1 MENNSLGGPWR
12 PDWANRE
19 FMIICIESQGGKY
32 ADADFAAGHFIGGL
46 VEKLR
51 VSSVSGTVP
60 IDVAV
65 PADLLPQIDLIA
77 MKFGYIVKPDWDKQF
92 YNYVPISYYLV
103 RDVEDVLGLEGD
115 LGEEPGNGNE

>member
-1 MENNSLGGPWR
+1 MASSPLGGPWS

-19 FMIICIESQGGKY
+19 FRIICIASQGGKY

-51 VSSVSGTVP
+51 VASVSGTVP

-77 MKFGYIVKPDWDKQF
+77 MKFGYIVHPDWDKQF
-92 YNYVPISYYLV
+92 YNYIPISFNLV
-103 RDVEDVLGLEGD
+103 RDVEDVLGSEGD
-115 LGEEPGNGNE
+115 SSEEPGTGYE